1 MPKRVGHIYE
11 TMADWDN
18 IKAAETTTVRRKAK
32 KYYVK
37 QHIRN
42 RIKFMVEIQ
51 QNVINGTMVTGH
63 YTHEQKVSGQDKL
76 RDISKLD
83 FHPNHIQHQL
93 MCRAIRP
100 RLEKYLIPTTY
111 ASRIGYGQIKC
122 AKRIKKNFRKYIG
135 KRRWIGQGD
144 VVKYYDSTRHSLI
157 ESSLRHICKDE
168 RFIKAFMEPFQKFA
182 PSGVGVPLGVPPS
195 QTAGNLDLAPFDRFM
210 TQELHVKDYV
220 RYLDDFVFSGAT
232 KGEVKRNM
240 KRAAAFLRRIGFD
253 MHTPTIC
260 LLTEGVDI
268 MGFVYYGRKTDM
280 WWRKADKVRW
290 LRRRN
295 KVTNPKRI
303 RELDAA
309 AWGMLK
315 HGNRSC
321 KRLFREHSDNL
332 FKSMGVKLSKTKI
345 NRSVR
350 ADENGIPF
358 LDRKIVKME
367 DLLNYT
373 VVVKEWVKNVK
384 TKMGVGRYALIVDWY
399 DRERKVIVNSVEIKS
414 FIDDMESNGI
424 TKFSTVFVDY
434 GNFHLGVDEDKTEIL
449 EVNNRPVEELEDG
462 TVVYSDTKEE
472 VIFKTYQTEEL

>member
-1 MPKRVGHIYE
+1 
-11 TMADWDN
+11 MADWDN

-32 KYYVK
+32 KHYVK
-37 QHIRN
+37 QHIHN

-93 MCRAIRP
+93 ICRAIRP
-100 RLEKYLIPTTY
+100 RLEKYLISTTY
-111 ASRIGYGQIKC
+111 ASRIGYGQIQC
-122 AKRIKKNFRKYIG
+122 ALRIKRNFRKYIG
-135 KRRWIGQGD
+135 KQRWVGQGD
-144 VVKYYDSTRHSLI
+144 IVKYYDSTQHLLI

-195 QTAGNLDLAPFDRFM
+195 QTAGNLDLAEFDRFM
-210 TQELHVKDYV
+210 TQELHAKDYV

-295 KVTNPKRI
+295 KITNPKRI

-321 KRLFREHSDNL
+321 KRLFREHSNNI
-332 FKSMGVKLSKTKI
+332 FKSMGVKLGKTSI
-345 NRSVR
+345 RLSVR
-350 ADENGIPF
+350 TDENGVPF
-358 LDRKIVKME
+358 IDRPKIGIQQLIGK
-367 DLLNYT
+367 T
-373 VVVKEWVKNVK
+373 VVCKEWYSGIR
-384 TKMGVGRYALIVDWY
+384 TKFGPGRYILRIEWGEDEW
-399 DRERKVIVNSVEIKS
+399 KLTVNSISIKA
-414 FIDDMESNGI
+414 FIDDMNKHGV
-424 TKFSTVFVDY
+424 TKFKTAFADC
-434 GNFHLGVDEDKTEIL
+434 GGGRFEIIEDRTEIL
-449 EVNNRPVEELEDG
+449 EVNHRPVEQLEDG
-462 TVVYSDTKEE
+462 TVVYSDTQEE
-472 VIFKTYQTEEL
+472 VLFKTYQTEEL

>member
-11 TMADWDN
+11 KMADWDE
-18 IKAAETTTVRRKAK
+18 IKAAEQTTTRRKAE
-32 KYYVK
+32 KYYVR

-42 RIKFMVEIQ
+42 RIRNMVEIQ
-51 QNVINGTMVTGH
+51 QSIVNGTMRTGD
-63 YTHEQKVSGQDKL
+63 YAHEQKISGQNKL

-93 MCRAIRP
+93 LCRAIRP

-135 KRRWIGQGD
+135 KQRWVGQGD
-144 VVKYYDSTRHSLI
+144 IVKYYDSTRHSLI
-157 ESSLRHICKDE
+157 ESSLRRICKDE
-168 RFIKAFMEPFQKFA
+168 RFIRAFMEPFQKFSSA
-182 PSGVGVPLGVPPS
+182 GVGIPLGVPPS

-210 TQELHVKDYV
+210 TQELHAKDYV
-220 RYLDDFVFSGAT
+220 RYLDDFVFSAAT
-232 KGEVKRNM
+232 KGEAKRIM
-240 KRAAAFLRRIGFD
+240 KRAAAFLLRIGFQ
-253 MHTPTIC
+253 MHTPTVC

-290 LRRRN
+290 LSHRA
-295 KVTNPKRI
+295 KTINPKRI

-332 FKSMGVKLSKTKI
+332 FKSMGVQLGKAAITRVPRLDK
-345 NRSVR
+345 
-350 ADENGIPF
+350 NGIRYI
-358 LDRKIVKME
+358 DRKKIDMQP
-367 DLLNYT
+367 LFGN
-373 VVVKEWVKNVK
+373 VVVIKEWLKNITTSK
-384 TKMGVGRYALIVDWY
+384 GPGRYALIIAWAG
-399 DRERKVIVNSVEIKS
+399 REWKLIVNSIEIKS
-414 FIDDMESNGI
+414 FLDDMDASGVTEL
-424 TKFSTVFVDY
+424 STVFVDRGNYHY
-434 GNFHLGVDEDKTEIL
+434 GIDESQTEIL
-449 EVNNRPVEELEDG
+449 KVNNRPVEQLEDG

-472 VIFKTYQTEEL
+472 VIFKQYKES